1 MKEFIK
7 NFFSR
12 NDDND
17 NYIPVGVSDIEN
29 AIRKKITVS
38 GRVQGVGFRYFTQSE
53 ASKLRLTGWVK
64 NLNNGD
70 VTMEVQG
77 AAEDVEELIARLKK
91 GNGFSKVIDMEIL
104 ELEVDM
110 EEKKFAITY

>member
-7 NFFSR
+7 QLFNR
-12 NDDND
+12 RADEVEVE
-17 NYIPVGVSDIEN
+17 PVDIKN
-29 AIRKKITVS
+29 AIRKAITVS
-38 GRVQGVGFRYFTQSE
+38 GRVQGVGFRFFTQSE
-53 ASKLRLTGWVK
+53 AVKLRLTGWVK

-77 AAEDVEELIARLKK
+77 AATDVNELIERLKH
-91 GNGFSKVIDMEIL
+91 GNGFSKVTDMEIKSL
-104 ELEVDM
+104 DVDK

>member
-7 NFFSR
+7 QLFSR
-12 NDDND
+12 PADE
-17 NYIPVGVSDIEN
+17 VEIEPADYKN
-29 AIRKKITVS
+29 AIRKAITVS
-38 GRVQGVGFRYFTQSE
+38 GRVQGVGFRMFTQGE
-53 ASKLRLTGWVK
+53 AKKLGLTGWVK

-77 AAEDVEELIARLKK
+77 APEVIDELITRLKK
-91 GNGFSKVIDMEIL
+91 GNKFSKVTDIEIKDL
-104 ELEVDM
+104 DVDK

>member
-7 NFFSR
+7 QLFKSR
-12 NDDND
+12 ADE
-17 NYIPVGVSDIEN
+17 IEIEPVDLKN
-29 AIRKKITVS
+29 AVRKKITVS
-38 GRVQGVGFRYFTQSE
+38 GRVQGVGFRMFTQGE
-53 ASKLRLTGWVK
+53 AGKLRLTGWVK

-77 AAEDVEELIARLKK
+77 AAEDIEELIARLKK
-91 GNGFSKVIDMEIL
+91 GNGFSKVIDIEIL
-104 ELEVDM
+104 ELEIDR